1 MQKIFLLF
9 LFFIPLFGAPVDKA
23 FFEGENVL
31 HYYDQIEH
39 EINSSIS
46 KKLKPSKIITLE
58 RSTLKKLRELY
69 KLKGEIPPVKTVTLP
84 SGKIPEHTYMQALYR
99 LGELQSEI
107 ERLQLKREDFQKKLF
122 ELKSRI
128 EKELPS
134 QTQNSLLSDQMQYAF
149 YKISIEKI
157 NKTLQLYQELFNKEF
172 DTFQSALPRVRFKQ
186 IRHAKKIIEHTEQK
200 IDTLEKKDLVMKIEK
215 DSEVPRTPTEKKKII
230 QESEKIR
237 QATEAAIK
245 KRLETQIILALKSI
259 RQNKQKT
266 FFKTMEAIENDI
278 AKLDKAHR
286 KPYISISKLLLD
298 FGEKQFDT
306 TSMAIASTQIGFQN
320 ILDSIRNFTDKTLFV
335 YEEKAFSIR
344 TVFIF
349 AVILFIGLFIAKIY
363 KNFVDSFRRTNR
375 IKSLSLARMMA
386 NSGYYIIIL
395 TTFFIALKTIGLD
408 MHTIFLVIGAMLL
421 WLAFGLQSF
430 ISNYAIGMLLKIDR
444 SIRIGDHIE
453 LDPKTVGDVDDM
465 DFRSVT
471 IRSSDGVRTT
481 IPNSRFISGTFI
493 NHSLEGECRRLEVR
507 FSANKTI
514 PHALLEAKI
523 LKALDKSDIRYY
535 NDSAHKPQVVII
547 DINRKIV
554 RYALLVW
561 VKKEMTYDMT
571 LARSRFLK
579 LIHKTLYPAPH
590 APV

>member
-1 MQKIFLLF
+1 
-9 LFFIPLFGAPVDKA
+9 
-23 FFEGENVL
+23 
-31 HYYDQIEH
+31 
-39 EINSSIS
+39 
-46 KKLKPSKIITLE
+46 
-58 RSTLKKLRELY
+58 
-69 KLKGEIPPVKTVTLP
+69 
-84 SGKIPEHTYMQALYR
+84 
-99 LGELQSEI
+99 
-107 ERLQLKREDFQKKLF
+107 
-122 ELKSRI
+122 
-128 EKELPS
+128 
-134 QTQNSLLSDQMQYAF
+134 MQYAF

-259 RQNKQKT
+259 RQNNQKT

-298 FGEKQFDT
+298 FGEKRFDT

-375 IKSLSLARMMA
+375 IKSLSLARMITVSRA
-386 NSGYYIIIL
+386 S
-395 TTFFIALKTIGLD
+395 
-408 MHTIFLVIGAMLL
+408 LL
-421 WLAFGLQSF
+421 
-430 ISNYAIGMLLKIDR
+430 
-444 SIRIGDHIE
+444 
-453 LDPKTVGDVDDM
+453 
-465 DFRSVT
+465 
-471 IRSSDGVRTT
+471 
-481 IPNSRFISGTFI
+481 
-493 NHSLEGECRRLEVR
+493 
-507 FSANKTI
+507 
-514 PHALLEAKI
+514 
-523 LKALDKSDIRYY
+523 
-535 NDSAHKPQVVII
+535 
-547 DINRKIV
+547 
-554 RYALLVW
+554 
-561 VKKEMTYDMT
+561 
-571 LARSRFLK
+571 
-579 LIHKTLYPAPH
+579 PA
-590 APV
+590 